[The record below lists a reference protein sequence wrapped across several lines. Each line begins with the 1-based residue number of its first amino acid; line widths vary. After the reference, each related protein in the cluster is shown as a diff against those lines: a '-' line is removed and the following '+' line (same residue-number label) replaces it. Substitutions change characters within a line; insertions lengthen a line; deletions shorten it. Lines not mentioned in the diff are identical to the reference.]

1 MHIQIRSALKGSA
14 FTDDN
19 DGPAEGSI
27 TLGLESLS
35 DLLGVLAQDDSPDD
49 PAFSLAAASG
59 HHIEIGGRFTFW
71 VHPRPGIDDDHEQA
85 TLRALKRIND
95 AGYDADAYTVESKHL
110 SDRAG
115 TLKEFVDEVSA
126 KGLHIV
132 EISVGVP
139 GSDGIPVQIFTA
151 QTR

>member
-1 MHIQIRSALKGSA
+1 MHIQIRSSLKGSA
-14 FTDDN
+14 FTDDS
-19 DGPAEGSI
+19 DGRAEGSI
-27 TLGLESLS
+27 ALGPKSLS
-35 DLLGVLAQDDSPDD
+35 ELLEILAQDISPDD

-59 HHIEIGGRFTFW
+59 HHIEIGGTFSFW
-71 VHPRPGIDDDHEQA
+71 AHPRPGIDADHEEA
-85 TLRALKRIND
+85 TLRALARIRN
-95 AGYDADAYTVESKHL
+95 AGYDADPYDVESKYL
-110 SDRAG
+110 SDRTG

-139 GSDGIPVQIFTA
+139 EPDGIPVQIFTA

>member
-1 MHIQIRSALKGSA
+1 MHIQIRSKFGGSVFA
-14 FTDDN
+14 DD
-19 DGPAEGSI
+19 DGRLAEGSI
-27 TLGLESLS
+27 ALAPKSLG
-35 DLLGVLAQDDSPDD
+35 DLLGVLAQDVSADD

-59 HHIEIGGRFTFW
+59 HHIELGGTFSFW
-71 VHPRPGIDDDHEQA
+71 VHPRPGIDDDHEEA
-85 TLRALKRIND
+85 ALRALARINL
-95 AGYDADAYTVESKHL
+95 AGYDAGAYAVESRHL
-110 SDRAG
+110 SDRTG

-139 GSDGIPVQIFTA
+139 EPDGIPVQIFTA